1 MPKSVR
7 GIDLY
12 KITIKK
18 IIINKEIKK
27 KNYFD
32 NDLVQW
38 AALRTKYSLT
48 RLPPHSQSG
57 LVFP

>member
-18 IIINKEIKK
+18 IIINKEILKK
-27 KNYFD
+27 I
-32 NDLVQW
+32 
-38 AALRTKYSLT
+38 TLT
-48 RLPPHSQSG
+48 MILYNEQH
-57 LVFP
+57 